1 MGENQP
7 NQLPLFPF
15 WLYSSSNP
23 THLFSLF
30 SRSKRIKIQT
40 HLGSVTTSRSGT
52 KSKTLQEYYP
62 FRTIFCGKHLWAT
75 TVTGTYQL
83 RYAKVHLLHCF
94 IVSTRE
100 WRRFF
105 FIQVSALHFMHF
117 ITCFSQKN
125 ASPNQKYTC
134 FHVFYFFLQQV
145 NLYISFN

>member
-30 SRSKRIKIQT
+30 SKSKRIKIQT

-100 WRRFF
+100 WRRIFF
-105 FIQVSALHFMHF
+105 HSSVRPSLYAFHYMFLTKKCVPQPKIYLLP
-117 ITCFSQKN
+117 CFL
-125 ASPNQKYTC
+125 
-134 FHVFYFFLQQV
+134 FF
-145 NLYISFN
+145 SSTS